1 MEIID
6 NNDSI
11 FNYILGDDI
20 SNNNYVDSILLLEN
34 KIRTNLKDTDLSDI
48 TTNYRN
54 FSHDLGWITEKY
66 KELVIE
72 LITENLITDKLLSFY
87 EKSKN

>member
-6 NNDSI
+6 NKESI
-11 FNYILGDDI
+11 FNYILGDDMD
-20 SNNNYVDSILLLEN
+20 NNNYVDSIILLED
-34 KIRTNLKDTDLSDI
+34 KVRTNLKDTDLSDI

-54 FSHDLGWITEKY
+54 FSHELGWITEKY

-72 LITENLITDKLLSFY
+72 LVTENLITDKLLSFY
-87 EKSKN
+87 EKR

>member
-72 LITENLITDKLLSFY
+72 LVTENLITDKLLSFY

>member
-1 MEIID
+1 MEIIND
-6 NNDSI
+6 NDSI
-11 FNYILGDDI
+11 FNYILGEDD
-20 SNNNYVDSILLLEN
+20 SKNNFVDNIIILED
-34 KIRTNLKDTDLSDI
+34 KVRTDLKNNDLSDI

-72 LITENLITDKLLSFY
+72 LVTENLITDKLLSFY
-87 EKSKN
+87 EKR